1 MSHDLTQEILSLRKN
16 SNAEINYAQLKKVA
30 DKAAVSLN
38 LVVKA
43 AGIVAQGV
51 ALDLKNAM
59 TAREDADVAAVNATD
74 AQTVQN
80 DAGVD
85 GYDVLIKVLAAQFP
99 GAPDTWN
106 TYLVELSKATTT
118 DGTVPPKAEGG
129 SIVQSDTVAGK
140 GLMHYKSCKKVDYY
154 KIWESQ
160 NPDPSI
166 IADFYRAAPDTF
178 PNSHG
183 GFVTPAVYGKNLWYR
198 VQGCNSHG
206 DGPLSDP
213 FGGFPFHPG
222 LG

>member
-30 DKAAVSLN
+30 DKAAGSTN

-43 AGIVAQGV
+43 AGIAAQGV
-51 ALDLKNAM
+51 ASDLNDAII
-59 TAREDADVAAVNATD
+59 ASNDADVEAVNAT
-74 AQTVQN
+74 AEKTTEN

-85 GYDVLIKVLAAQFP
+85 GYDVLIKVIAAQFP
-99 GAPDTWN
+99 DAPDTWN
-106 TYLVELSKATTT
+106 TYLVELSKASTT
-118 DGTVPPKAEGG
+118 DGTAPPKAEGG
-129 SIVQSDTVAGK
+129 SIVQSDSIAGK
-140 GLMHYKSCKKVDYY
+140 GLMHYKSCKTASFY

-160 NPDPSI
+160 NADPSI

-183 GFVTPAVYGKNLWYR
+183 GLVTPAVYGKNLWYR
-198 VQGCNSHG
+198 IQGCNAHG
-206 DGPLSDP
+206 DGILSDP
-213 FGGFPFHPG
+213 FGGFPFHPE